1 MIVDVLIGGTIFGLA
16 LWFLVRAIR
25 ISRKGKCAGCAL
37 REKCGKPCCAPME
50 ERAEAAE
57 RGPRR

>member
-16 LWFLVRAIR
+16 LWFIVRSIR

-37 REKCGKPCCAPME
+37 RETCGKPCCAPAE
-50 ERAEAAE
+50 EQDGAAE
-57 RGPRR
+57 RRTLR